1 MQSTSEAQRSAS
13 KALSLSCTACRTRKV
28 KCDHR
33 RPVCSGCEKYGGE
46 CIWPER
52 KKSIRR
58 GEKKL
63 YENIVTRLAQM
74 ERLVEELQE
83 PKEPKEP
90 KEPSAPKKKATVA
103 KKGPQVL
110 TPEESSSNTN
120 PPQPAL
126 TASTISTQ
134 VSPASYPPS
143 PASSSPRTAKPYY
156 AGASEGTVGTA
167 GSCSLFSA
175 EGIAKIDTLVG
186 DTRYSD
192 AVRNLLQQVRS
203 FAPKRS
209 LDFSSSPRDYPF
221 PPNDIVIFCVNEY
234 MRTLNNGIRL
244 LQESQVRAAVN
255 AYMYGQPCDEP
266 GWELALNV
274 IIMHELRRRDWN
286 SDNPEHKHYLNNAL
300 ALIPNAIL
308 QTPNPMTI
316 GSLLSL
322 VIYTSQNISCCVH
335 TKPTQV
341 YYFIFS
347 AENHIAV
354 SILALATQ
362 FILLAGYHNPDH
374 PNKVLGHPADV
385 LHRRRLF
392 WQAYV
397 LDHDLML
404 RIGKPPLIS
413 DDFLLELPEE
423 FPTDRY
429 GVYYYPGDVTL
440 SYFHQQVRLSRIQGH
455 IYSKL
460 YSQGGEIMSAAAL
473 ESTIAQL
480 DAELQ
485 DWWQG
490 IPELIRPEP
499 QMDLLDADYTKVMSL
514 TVLNFMYFQLVV
526 AIHSAA
532 FRLPLL
538 DEDDDGLRPSVAL
551 CVNAARAAIALL
563 KHQQLQHPFTI
574 YLLYQVAWSVDILF
588 VNIIE
593 NKTSTTALQDLEL
606 IKMVINF
613 FESYDLNYQTVAS
626 YHIIKVL
633 YEVASSVVLGCPPGP
648 CSQIS
653 ATTSIPCPQLLAT
666 DATSSLGIPSTSSPR
681 VPPGLEFG
689 GDWGNISLGGH
700 DWFSAGFLQMADWG
714 LPISSQSM
722 PGLYDD
728 TSPLNGNPS

>member
-1 MQSTSEAQRSAS
+1 
-13 KALSLSCTACRTRKV
+13 
-28 KCDHR
+28 
-33 RPVCSGCEKYGGE
+33 
-46 CIWPER
+46 
-52 KKSIRR
+52 
-58 GEKKL
+58 
-63 YENIVTRLAQM
+63 M

-90 KEPSAPKKKATVA
+90 KEPSAPKMKATAA

-244 LQESQVRAAVN
+244 LQESKVRAAVN

-322 VIYTSQNISCCVH
+322 
-335 TKPTQV
+335 V

-423 FPTDRY
+423 FPADGY

-440 SYFHQQVRLSRIQGH
+440 SYFHQQVRLSQIQGH

-460 YSQGGEIMSAAAL
+460 YSQSGEIMSAATL
-473 ESTIAQL
+473 ESTIAHL

-485 DWWQG
+485 DWWQT

-613 FESYDLNYQTVAS
+613 FESYDPNYQTVAS

-648 CSQIS
+648 CSQMP
-653 ATTSIPCPQLLAT
+653 ATTTIPCPQILAT

-722 PGLYDD
+722 PGLYED
-728 TSPLNGNPS
+728 TSPLNGNPG

>member
-1 MQSTSEAQRSAS
+1 MQDPKGQVRPQKTGMLGMREIWRRVCLAGEEEEYPARRKEVCISAD
-13 KALSLSCTACRTRKV
+13 LVIGVL
-28 KCDHR
+28 
-33 RPVCSGCEKYGGE
+33 
-46 CIWPER
+46 
-52 KKSIRR
+52 
-58 GEKKL
+58 L

-244 LQESQVRAAVN
+244 LQESKVRAAVN

-322 VIYTSQNISCCVH
+322 
-335 TKPTQV
+335 V

-423 FPTDRY
+423 FPADGY

-440 SYFHQQVRLSRIQGH
+440 SYFHQQVRLSQIQGH

-460 YSQGGEIMSAAAL
+460 YSQSGEIMSAATL
-473 ESTIAQL
+473 ESTIAHL

-485 DWWQG
+485 DWWQT

-613 FESYDLNYQTVAS
+613 FESYDPNYQTVAS

-648 CSQIS
+648 CSQMP
-653 ATTSIPCPQLLAT
+653 ATTTIPCPQILAT

-722 PGLYDD
+722 PGLYED
-728 TSPLNGNPS
+728 TSPLNGNPG

>member
-1 MQSTSEAQRSAS
+1 MQDPKGLLLELLWIYVSA
-13 KALSLSCTACRTRKV
+13 LIMV

-46 CIWPER
+46 CVWPER

-244 LQESQVRAAVN
+244 LQESKVRAAVN

-322 VIYTSQNISCCVH
+322 
-335 TKPTQV
+335 V

-423 FPTDRY
+423 FPADGY

-440 SYFHQQVRLSRIQGH
+440 SYFHQQVRLSQIQGH

-460 YSQGGEIMSAAAL
+460 YSQSGEIMSAATL
-473 ESTIAQL
+473 ESTIAHL

-485 DWWQG
+485 DWWQA

-613 FESYDLNYQTVAS
+613 FESYDPNYQTVAS

-648 CSQIS
+648 CSQMP
-653 ATTSIPCPQLLAT
+653 ATTTIPCPQILAT

-722 PGLYDD
+722 PGLYED
-728 TSPLNGNPS
+728 TSPLNGNPG

>member
-1 MQSTSEAQRSAS
+1 
-13 KALSLSCTACRTRKV
+13 
-28 KCDHR
+28 
-33 RPVCSGCEKYGGE
+33 
-46 CIWPER
+46 
-52 KKSIRR
+52 
-58 GEKKL
+58 
-63 YENIVTRLAQM
+63 M

-110 TPEESSSNTN
+110 TPEESSSNAN

-126 TASTISTQ
+126 TASTFSTQ

-186 DTRYSD
+186 DNRYSD
-192 AVRNLLQQVRS
+192 A
-203 FAPKRS
+203 
-209 LDFSSSPRDYPF
+209 
-221 PPNDIVIFCVNEY
+221 
-234 MRTLNNGIRL
+234 
-244 LQESQVRAAVN
+244 
-255 AYMYGQPCDEP
+255 
-266 GWELALNV
+266 
-274 IIMHELRRRDWN
+274 
-286 SDNPEHKHYLNNAL
+286 
-300 ALIPNAIL
+300 
-308 QTPNPMTI
+308 
-316 GSLLSL
+316 
-322 VIYTSQNISCCVH
+322 
-335 TKPTQV
+335 V

-423 FPTDRY
+423 FPADGY

-440 SYFHQQVRLSRIQGH
+440 SYFHQQVRLSQIQGH

-485 DWWQG
+485 DWWTG
-490 IPELIRPEP
+490 VPELIRPEP

-563 KHQQLQHPFTI
+563 KHQQLQHPFT
-574 YLLYQVAWSVDILF
+574 
-588 VNIIE
+588 
-593 NKTSTTALQDLEL
+593 
-606 IKMVINF
+606 M
-613 FESYDLNYQTVAS
+613 
-626 YHIIKVL
+626 
-633 YEVASSVVLGCPPGP
+633 
-648 CSQIS
+648 
-653 ATTSIPCPQLLAT
+653 
-666 DATSSLGIPSTSSPR
+666 
-681 VPPGLEFG
+681 
-689 GDWGNISLGGH
+689 
-700 DWFSAGFLQMADWG
+700 
-714 LPISSQSM
+714 
-722 PGLYDD
+722 
-728 TSPLNGNPS
+728 